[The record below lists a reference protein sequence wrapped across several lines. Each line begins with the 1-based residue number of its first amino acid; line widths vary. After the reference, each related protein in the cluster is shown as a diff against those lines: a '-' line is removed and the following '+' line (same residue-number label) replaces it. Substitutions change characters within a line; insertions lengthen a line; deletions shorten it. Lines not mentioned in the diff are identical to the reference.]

1 MTAVAHAPALGARV
15 LRSAVRGAVLV
26 GAAIVTGII
35 LLNVVNG
42 VGSPGSSSRGS
53 TPGATTAT
61 TGGTTTTTT
70 AGKQLKVVVFNAS
83 GVSGAATAE
92 ANKLRGLG
100 YAILFTGNAT
110 TPQTGTTVACKSDVS
125 ATARDT
131 LTKAAAIGAT
141 VASFPTPVPT
151 TATAADCIVTVGK

>member
-26 GAAIVTGII
+26 GAAIVMGII

-42 VGSPGSSSRGS
+42 VGSPGGSSRGA
-53 TPGATTAT
+53 TPGTTAT
-61 TGGTTTTTT
+61 TGVTPPTTT
-70 AGKQLKVVVFNAS
+70 GKQLKLVVFNGS

-100 YAILFTGNAT
+100 YAILFTGNST

-125 ATARDT
+125 VTARDT

-141 VASFPTPVPT
+141 VASFPSPVPT
-151 TATAADCIVTVGK
+151 TALSADCIVTVGK

>member
-26 GAAIVTGII
+26 GAAIVVGII

-42 VGSPGSSSRGS
+42 VGSPGGSSRSAG
-53 TPGATTAT
+53 PGPTTAST
-61 TGGTTTTTT
+61 AGTTTTTT
-70 AGKQLKVVVFNAS
+70 GKQLKVVVFNAS

-110 TPQTGTTVACKSDVS
+110 TPQTGTTVACKSDIAAS
-125 ATARDT
+125 PRDT

-141 VASFPTPVPT
+141 VAGFPTPVPT
-151 TATAADCIVTVGK
+151 TATSADCIVTVGK

>member
-1 MTAVAHAPALGARV
+1 VTAVAHAPALGARL
-15 LRSAVRGAVLV
+15 LRSAARGAVLV
-26 GAAIVTGII
+26 GAAIVMGIV

-42 VGSPGSSSRGS
+42 VGSPGSSRGVTPGS
-53 TPGATTAT
+53 TTVT
-61 TGGTTTTTT
+61 TGGTTSTT
-70 AGKQLKVVVFNAS
+70 AGKQLKLVVFNAS

-100 YAILFTGNAT
+100 YAILFTGNST
-110 TPQTGTTVACKSDVS
+110 TPQTGTTVACKSDVAAS
-125 ATARDT
+125 ARDT

-151 TATAADCIVTVGK
+151 TAVSADCIVTVGK

>member
-26 GAAIVTGII
+26 GAAIVMGII

-42 VGSPGSSSRGS
+42 VGSPGSSSRGAV
-53 TPGATTAT
+53 PGTTAT

-70 AGKQLKVVVFNAS
+70 GKQLKLVVFNAS

-110 TPQTGTTVACKSDVS
+110 TPQTGTTVACKADVS
-125 ATARDT
+125 VTARDT
-131 LTKAAAIGAT
+131 LTKAAALGAT
-141 VASFPTPVPT
+141 VAPFPSPVPT
-151 TATAADCIVTVGK
+151 TAVSADCIVSVGK

>member
-1 MTAVAHAPALGARV
+1 MTAVAHAPALGARI

-26 GAAIVTGII
+26 GAAIVVGII

-42 VGSPGSSSRGS
+42 VGSPGSSSRG
-53 TPGATTAT
+53 TPVGPTTPT
-61 TGGTTTTTT
+61 TGGTTTTT
-70 AGKQLKVVVFNAS
+70 AGKQLKLAVFNAS

-100 YAILFTGNAT
+100 YAILFTGNST
-110 TPQTGTTVACKSDVS
+110 TPQTGTTVACKAEIAVGP
-125 ATARDT
+125 RDT

-141 VASFPTPVPT
+141 VAPFPTPVPT
-151 TATAADCIVTVGK
+151 TATAADCIVTVGR

>member
-1 MTAVAHAPALGARV
+1 MTAVAHTPALGARV

-26 GAAIVTGII
+26 GAAIVLGII

-42 VGSPGSSSRGS
+42 VGSPGSSSRS
-53 TPGATTAT
+53 TPGLTTAST
-61 TGGTTTTTT
+61 AGTTTTT
-70 AGKQLKVVVFNAS
+70 AGKQLKLVVFNAS

-110 TPQTGTTVACKSDVS
+110 TPQTGTTVACKAEIGVGP
-125 ATARDT
+125 RDT
-131 LTKAAAIGAT
+131 LTKATAIGAT
-141 VASFPTPVPT
+141 VASFPSPVPT
-151 TATAADCIVTVGK
+151 TATSADCIVTVGK